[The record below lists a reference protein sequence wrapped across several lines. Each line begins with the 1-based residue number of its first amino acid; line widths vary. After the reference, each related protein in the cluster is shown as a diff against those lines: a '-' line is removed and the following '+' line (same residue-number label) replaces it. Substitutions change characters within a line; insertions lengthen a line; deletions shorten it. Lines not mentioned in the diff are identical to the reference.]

1 MISPYPPGVPAVLPG
16 EIFNVPVVDY
26 LRAGLAAGMIIPDAA
41 DPKLETF
48 RVVAAPSSVRST
60 RRR

>member
-1 MISPYPPGVPAVLPG
+1 
-16 EIFNVPVVDY
+16 VVDY

-48 RVVAAPSSVRST
+48 RVVAQD
-60 RRR
+60 